1 MDKKQDAISRAK
13 QAALSSV
20 SFGMKATPIETD
32 KLKRV
37 SYVAAKEAVLFR
49 KNIELLVVRF
59 RTLDSIVLDIK
70 KVLASKATP
79 NKKLARITSII
90 VADGNKYKE
99 AEAILEEKADIS
111 SLTDKVTAGAIK
123 ATLGAAAFALALPL
137 LLSPQVRE
145 YVKSFF
151 KGFLDGLGLSEKNL
165 LKLKVALVATAAVLG
180 TVFTIKA
187 LNTVLVAFNRM
198 KKLAQLVGILATA
211 TSESGHLEL
220 ERGKKAKKLKQAK
233 RLKRLIT
240 AASSLLKASVAAY
253 AVGTAIDAI
262 GGTLIDIATSDED
275 IDAENLLAIT
285 LNNVIESA
293 TLGQVKTDVRKHADK
308 MDYDAAFPL
317 GDSSNAST
325 PPAAVSDKNWNTDP
339 NVIEVDTGNKEE
351 VISPPVTVTAPRE
364 NAVPLK
370 KPSPTI
376 NEAFPL
382 NENNKKNDFMLKNS
396 FSSLQP
402 SLATASASDG
412 QIINNMS
419 NKVNIAEEMI
429 LNNNNIILVNNSTN
443 VYQQIKQNRKH
454 PSNVYSA
461 TVGA

>member
-32 KLKRV
+32 KLKRI

-59 RTLDSIVLDIK
+59 RTLDSIVLNVK

-137 LLSPQVRE
+137 LLSPKVRE
-145 YVKSFF
+145 YIKSFF

-233 RLKRLIT
+233 ILKRLIT

-262 GGTLIDIATSDED
+262 GGTLIDIATSDEE

-285 LNNVIESA
+285 LNNIIESA
-293 TLGQVKTDVRKHADK
+293 TLGQVKTDVRDHANKLDQTATAPVTTTSADK
-308 MDYDAAFPL
+308 PPVAA
-317 GDSSNAST
+317 
-325 PPAAVSDKNWNTDP
+325 SDKNWNTDP

-364 NAVPLK
+364 NTVPLK

-402 SLATASASDG
+402 SPATASASDG